1 MFVIAVI
8 ASAILGTILAWAMNK
23 AERPDGKC

>member
-8 ASAILGTILAWAMNK
+8 ASAILGTIRAWAMNK
-23 AERPDGKC
+23 VERPDGKC